1 MNEDTDIAAYIP
13 VEDGAALLGLKLRKV
28 QRYVEQGQIRTKQVG
43 LQTLVHQGDVEALA
57 AERRPAKPT
66 TPTPPQAGLVPV
78 DELLTYMRERDQ
90 QLEELQRQL
99 REALAQN
106 GYLRGQLDQ
115 RALPTDR
122 DALQKRVAK
131 LERQLELAQEPWWK
145 KRLRRTLTS

>member
-57 AERRPAKPT
+57 AERRPAKPS
-66 TPTPPQAGLVPV
+66 TPPPPQTGLVPV
-78 DELLTYMRERDQ
+78 DELLSYMRERDQ

-99 REALAQN
+99 HEALAQN

-115 RALPTDR
+115 RVLLDDR
-122 DALQKRVAK
+122 DALQKRMAK